1 MYLDNVLL
9 ETIRETKLLGT
20 IVQSDLKWSK
30 NTEMIVKKGYQRM
43 LILHKLYAFNVAY
56 CDLVN
61 IYNLYIRSILE
72 QNCQV
77 WHYAI
82 TQEEISDLERVQKVA
97 TKIILQD
104 RYTDYEQALISLNLE
119 PLYARR
125 GRLCLKFAKK
135 CLKHPNTRDMFPL
148 NSNLDQQLRVNQKYH
163 VQFASTSRLRDSA
176 IPQLQRA
183 LNQDALK

>member
-1 MYLDNVLL
+1 
-9 ETIRETKLLGT
+9 
-20 IVQSDLKWSK
+20 
-30 NTEMIVKKGYQRM
+30 M
-43 LILHKLYAFNVAY
+43 LILHKLYAFNVAD

-97 TKIILQD
+97 TKIILQN
-104 RYTDYEQALISLNLE
+104 RYTDYDQALISLNLD
-119 PLYARR
+119 PLHVRR
-125 GRLCLKFAKK
+125 ERLCLKFAKK
-135 CLKHPNTRDMFPL
+135 CLKHPNTKDMFPL
-148 NSNLDQQLRVNQKYH
+148 NSNIDQNLRVNQKYK
-163 VQFASTSRLRDSA
+163 VQFASTSRVRDSA

-183 LNQDALK
+183 LIMYWCLHHL